1 MEETELYKQRLLAI
15 AEKRRIQEEQDQAR
29 RQMEEERLRVQ
40 QMKRKSLRDQWL
52 MEGPS
57 PSFDSSGPR
66 SPPWGS
72 PVQQFE
78 EQLNKLQTDADAA
91 AEQKVHHLKQDAVG
105 NSFIPTVNE
114 EIVLLQTNTSSV
126 TEDLTAATS
135 SQSAVQMVP
144 EALQNGQT
152 VDSPEC
158 VATEGAVEKSLQT
171 LSTSV
176 ISALP
181 LVSHDAE
188 WKADDAHG
196 QEGPAI
202 ETVLEKVEP
211 LPRELVDAEDFKS
224 EIPCD
229 ETPNLPAE
237 LQENISGNGVPVEEC
252 VFAMRVQ
259 VSENGLREDSQ
270 NGPEAHI
277 SEGVLVHTTQECEEE
292 DHRLAANGSPSDAE
306 DPEGD
311 VAATA
316 VDVGEQKSQA
326 EGEKQEICTEDQS
339 EGTNGELSSV
349 GCAEE
354 ESEEQ
359 VGAMMR
365 AERVV
370 ITEDGE
376 EHPLGS
382 TVEILEPINHTAE
395 CAQQV
400 ASNIEMCAE
409 ELSGDLQ
416 PDHYGEIPEST
427 DPSAVVLDS
436 LPDWPSPATS
446 SPVSNDS
453 DIPANDT
460 TEADVA
466 APLREQVEKSELR
479 PLLLNES
486 DPHVPVKAPSTP
498 SYQEASTV
506 LLQSSASPPC
516 SSFGEEHPS
525 VSMKASEPPASSR
538 DVESLSPVRPKQKTC
553 QCCSVM

>member
-78 EQLNKLQTDADAA
+78 EQLNKLQTDADAV

-105 NSFIPTVNE
+105 NSFIPKVNE
-114 EIVLLQTNTSSV
+114 EIVLLQTNTSSL

-135 SQSAVQMVP
+135 SQSAAQMIP
-144 EALQNGQT
+144 EALQNGQK

-158 VATEGAVEKSLQT
+158 VVTEGAIEKSLQT
-171 LSTSV
+171 ISTSV

-188 WKADDAHG
+188 GKADEAHG
-196 QEGPAI
+196 EEGPAI

-211 LPRELVDAEDFKS
+211 LPRESVDAEDFKL
-224 EIPCD
+224 ELPCN
-229 ETPNLPAE
+229 ETPNLQAK
-237 LQENISGNGVPVEEC
+237 LQENISSNGVPVEEC
-252 VFAMRVQ
+252 VFAMRVE
-259 VSENGLREDSQ
+259 VAENGLREDPQ

-277 SEGVLVHTTQECEEE
+277 SEGILVHTAQECEEE
-292 DHRLAANGSPSDAE
+292 DHRLVANGSPSDAE

-311 VAATA
+311 VAAA
-316 VDVGEQKSQA
+316 PVDVGEQERQA
-326 EGEKQEICTEDQS
+326 EGEKQESHTEDQS

-359 VGAMMR
+359 AGAMMR

-376 EHPLGS
+376 ERPLGS
-382 TVEILEPINHTAE
+382 TVEILEPVDQKAE
-395 CAQQV
+395 CAQQA
-400 ASNIEMCAE
+400 ASNMEISSE

-416 PDHYGEIPEST
+416 PDYHGEIPKSM
-427 DPSAVVLDS
+427 DPSAVDRDG
-436 LPDWPSPATS
+436 LPDWPSPGTS
-446 SPVSNDS
+446 LPVANES
-453 DIPANDT
+453 DIPANDM

-466 APLREQVEKSELR
+466 APLREQVERSELR
-479 PLLLNES
+479 PCCRT
-486 DPHVPVKAPSTP
+486 KQTP
-498 SYQEASTV
+498 T
-506 LLQSSASPPC
+506 
-516 SSFGEEHPS
+516 
-525 VSMKASEPPASSR
+525 SR
-538 DVESLSPVRPKQKTC
+538 
-553 QCCSVM
+553 